1 MRRNENIAELL
12 HQLDQR
18 SPSGFAIALHI
29 RFTRPTYLFQTYARP
44 WADHYS
50 SAGLHMHDPVVRW
63 GLQNVGHL
71 RWSDLAEIDDA
82 GVFQQA
88 RDHGLMNGA
97 AVAVME
103 SESRTIGAFA
113 RADRDYTDA
122 EIEEIEAWMER
133 LHRTT
138 LGIERISPR
147 DRRALTELSIR
158 LTH

>member
-1 MRRNENIAELL
+1 M
-12 HQLDQR
+12 
-18 SPSGFAIALHI
+18 
-29 RFTRPTYLFQTYARP
+29 
-44 WADHYS
+44 DHYS
-50 SAGLHMHDPVVRW
+50 QAGLVMHDPVVRW

-71 RWSDLAEIDDA
+71 RWSDLAGIDDA

-97 AVAVME
+97 GVSVVE

-113 RADRDYTDA
+113 RADREYTDE
-122 EIEEIEAWMER
+122 EIEEIAEGLER

-147 DRRALTELSIR
+147 DRKALTELSIR